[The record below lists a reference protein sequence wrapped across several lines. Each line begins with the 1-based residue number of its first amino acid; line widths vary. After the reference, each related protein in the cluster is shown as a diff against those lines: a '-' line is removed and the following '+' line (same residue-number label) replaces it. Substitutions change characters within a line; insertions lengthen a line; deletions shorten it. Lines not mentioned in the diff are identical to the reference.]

1 MKTKLFLILFA
12 LLANVDFCLADD
24 GNGLPI
30 DIEPNTGLP
39 TGPHRSPAY
48 PVINDSYLTDIPL
61 WDVEI
66 SNPITGQI
74 IYRSSSKDCQ
84 TSIST
89 IGWPKGTYIVKTTI
103 SNKMT
108 TQKVVVK

>member
-24 GNGLPI
+24 G
-30 DIEPNTGLP
+30 
-39 TGPHRSPAY
+39 
-48 PVINDSYLTDIPL
+48 NDSYLTDIPL